1 MIHDFILHYRAWA
14 FSRPNADL
22 DRTFDVIQA
31 KLKSISE
38 REEGL
43 GQFSSQ
49 TSPRELTI
57 FQRILVEVFGTLCMS
72 SKPSSLSFHSTSH
85 CLDSRKCYIRLFQLL
100 KWKQRRMPRTC
111 LNRTP
116 QASMGD
122 RRDR

>member
-43 GQFSSQ
+43 GQFASSNLSSWAHYFPDNTRQSLWNFVHVIQ
-49 TSPRELTI
+49 TEL
-57 FQRILVEVFGTLCMS
+57 
-72 SKPSSLSFHSTSH
+72 SKLS
-85 CLDSRKCYIRLFQLL
+85 
-100 KWKQRRMPRTC
+100 
-111 LNRTP
+111 
-116 QASMGD
+116 
-122 RRDR
+122 